1 MKKWIVCL
9 LLISLLLSGC
19 GLYEEKEEPL
29 QFYYPVKNMDY
40 SRNTSYLQAEPRD
53 RILTGYFLTEIL
65 NQYLQGPRDQ
75 LTYDMPF
82 QYNTRAVSISID
94 NGIMDLTLSRGFA
107 TYSGLELTIA
117 CACIA
122 KTVMSI
128 TGVDIVRIRADQ
140 TALDGAEYIEMDAN
154 SVLLIDNGM
163 ISEE

>member
-1 MKKWIVCL
+1 MKKWIAYL
-9 LLISLLLSGC
+9 LLLSLLLSGC
-19 GLYEEKEEPL
+19 GLYEENEEPL
-29 QFYYPVKNMDY
+29 QFYYPVKNTDY
-40 SRNTSYLQAEPRD
+40 SRNTSYLQPEPRD

-75 LTYDMPF
+75 LIYDMPF
-82 QYNTRAVSISID
+82 QYNTRVVSVSIE

-117 CACIA
+117 CACITQTA
-122 KTVMSI
+122 MSI

-154 SVLLIDNGM
+154 SVLFIDNSV
-163 ISEE
+163 INEE